1 MKKSSSSG
9 GDGFHE
15 VKIDVSPKSAI
26 AVINF
31 VLKVNIFNSQFENV
45 SSLCRICWLFNV
57 YESCLAKYI
66 YFFFAGRR
74 NWSLVSAQRE
84 RFQGASCRLPST

>member
-1 MKKSSSSG
+1 LPIRIWKRKYFFQDYAIETPMKKSSSSG

-31 VLKVNIFNSQFENV
+31 VLKVNIFNS
-45 SSLCRICWLFNV
+45 
-57 YESCLAKYI
+57 
-66 YFFFAGRR
+66 
-74 NWSLVSAQRE
+74 
-84 RFQGASCRLPST
+84 